1 MKTTYFS
8 ESNKLNKIIKTFKK
22 KNYNEKKLIYK
33 IILVVSIIS
42 LSLLIY
48 FHIYFRYRSSPNN
61 INNKNFSDCSYMT
74 KILHNR
80 KGPFEFEDEFFFFSK
95 LIECNIPI
103 SLIRFGDGENLIM
116 KGNNLKVA
124 VDKWHWRPEN
134 KNFQKSLIESTSIC
148 VNNNKFIGIPCKN
161 WFQISESILSFSKCT
176 SSKYMTYATIF
187 INKNFKNFQEWILHF
202 INSSHRWKIIL
213 VANSNI
219 NKNISWA
226 EKFFPVPD
234 HLVENWD
241 IEGEN
246 LLSKL
251 SEQAKINNQLFFI
264 SAGPAANIIVSKL
277 SKINQKNSYID
288 FGSSIEFITKGYS
301 TRPYSWD
308 NNFSKN
314 RCESFRLQ
322 NKILSYS

>member
-1 MKTTYFS
+1 M
-8 ESNKLNKIIKTFKK
+8 
-22 KNYNEKKLIYK
+22 EKKY
-33 IILVVSIIS
+33 SNS
-42 LSLLIY
+42 
-48 FHIYFRYRSSPNN
+48 
-61 INNKNFSDCSYMT
+61 
-74 KILHNR
+74 
-80 KGPFEFEDEFFFFSK
+80 
-95 LIECNIPI
+95 
-103 SLIRFGDGENLIM
+103 
-116 KGNNLKVA
+116 
-124 VDKWHWRPEN
+124 
-134 KNFQKSLIESTSIC
+134 
-148 VNNNKFIGIPCKN
+148 FIGIPCKN

-187 INKNFKNFQEWILHF
+187 INKNFKNFQEWILRF

>member
-1 MKTTYFS
+1 
-8 ESNKLNKIIKTFKK
+8 
-22 KNYNEKKLIYK
+22 
-33 IILVVSIIS
+33 
-42 LSLLIY
+42 
-48 FHIYFRYRSSPNN
+48 
-61 INNKNFSDCSYMT
+61 
-74 KILHNR
+74 
-80 KGPFEFEDEFFFFSK
+80 
-95 LIECNIPI
+95 
-103 SLIRFGDGENLIM
+103 M

-234 HLVENWD
+234 HLINYFLFLLDQQRISLFQNYPKLIKKTHILISVLQL
-241 IEGEN
+241 N
-246 LLSKL
+246 L
-251 SEQAKINNQLFFI
+251 
-264 SAGPAANIIVSKL
+264 
-277 SKINQKNSYID
+277 
-288 FGSSIEFITKGYS
+288 
-301 TRPYSWD
+301 
-308 NNFSKN
+308 
-314 RCESFRLQ
+314 
-322 NKILSYS
+322 

>member
-1 MKTTYFS
+1 MNCY
-8 ESNKLNKIIKTFKK
+8 
-22 KNYNEKKLIYK
+22 YK
-33 IILVVSIIS
+33 AFLY
-42 LSLLIY
+42 LFL
-48 FHIYFRYRSSPNN
+48 
-61 INNKNFSDCSYMT
+61 
-74 KILHNR
+74 
-80 KGPFEFEDEFFFFSK
+80 
-95 LIECNIPI
+95 
-103 SLIRFGDGENLIM
+103 
-116 KGNNLKVA
+116 
-124 VDKWHWRPEN
+124 
-134 KNFQKSLIESTSIC
+134 
-148 VNNNKFIGIPCKN
+148 
-161 WFQISESILSFSKCT
+161 
-176 SSKYMTYATIF
+176 TI
-187 INKNFKNFQEWILHF
+187 
-202 INSSHRWKIIL
+202 
-213 VANSNI
+213 
-219 NKNISWA
+219 
-226 EKFFPVPD
+226 
-234 HLVENWD
+234 VENWD